1 MKTLLRLE
9 WRHVRRDPAFWLA
22 TFILA
27 AALLY
32 GLANGFA
39 WTRFQ
44 AAARSQAETLA
55 ADKLAAARTDA
66 AKFDAAPPTNLN
78 PNLDPRDARG
88 FEFAYLRR
96 FAVLPPAPAAALAV
110 GQSDLLPSVLRVT
123 YRPRESFLNHYEIEN
138 PLRLLLGR
146 FDATFVALYLLPL
159 AILVIAH
166 GLLARERDGG
176 TLALLRAQPISL
188 ARWLAARFLLR
199 GGLVLGVF
207 ALTTVLGWLA
217 LGGAPSALGA
227 VAAWLA
233 LALAYGVFWFALAWW
248 IGTRAATASSS
259 ALTLA
264 GAWLILVVLF
274 PAGLNLTLKQ
284 LYPPPSR
291 AAFQDS
297 LRDGTDDAAHRGSQL
312 LAQYLEDHPELA
324 PGSTPANEN
333 DFFRTRFAVNAE
345 IERLAAP
352 LRAAF
357 AAQLARQQTVI
368 ERLRW
373 FSPALVLHHGAL
385 TLAGTDRTRH
395 QRWLDAVGDLHART
409 VDFFEP
415 RLLRSA
421 NFRDYDQVPALDFRD
436 PPASRAALLAALA
449 ALLLPAAA
457 LVLFGTRTLR
467 RSSLS
472 S

>member
-1 MKTLLRLE
+1 
-9 WRHVRRDPAFWLA
+9 
-22 TFILA
+22 
-27 AALLY
+27 
-32 GLANGFA
+32 
-39 WTRFQ
+39 
-44 AAARSQAETLA
+44 
-55 ADKLAAARTDA
+55 
-66 AKFDAAPPTNLN
+66 
-78 PNLDPRDARG
+78 
-88 FEFAYLRR
+88 
-96 FAVLPPAPAAALAV
+96 
-110 GQSDLLPSVLRVT
+110 
-123 YRPRESFLNHYEIEN
+123 
-138 PLRLLLGR
+138 
-146 FDATFVALYLLPL
+146 
-159 AILVIAH
+159 
-166 GLLARERDGG
+166 
-176 TLALLRAQPISL
+176 
-188 ARWLAARFLLR
+188 
-199 GGLVLGVF
+199 VLGVF

-409 VDFFEP
+409 VTFFEP

-457 LVLFGTRTLR
+457 LILLGTRTLR